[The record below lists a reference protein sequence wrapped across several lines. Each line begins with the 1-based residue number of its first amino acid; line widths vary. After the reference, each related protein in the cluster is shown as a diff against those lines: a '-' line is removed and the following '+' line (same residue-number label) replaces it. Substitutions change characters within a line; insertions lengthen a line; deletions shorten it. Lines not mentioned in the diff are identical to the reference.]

1 MKKIHC
7 TTSTSEETTF
17 SISICENLGW
27 IEPVF
32 LLLSPNLKENLHLSQ
47 EPDSFLRVN
56 HFEIKKVNYID
67 YEISF
72 FQSYNKPIDVKVLKA
87 SYLGKFLEGPDVYS
101 TFDCSYRFKRTYE
114 YLEYCFCFIINNVT
128 YLTSP
133 LAFSVD
139 DY

>member
-56 HFEIKKVNYID
+56 HFEIKKPL
-67 YEISF
+67 IS
-72 FQSYNKPIDVKVLKA
+72 NHRHNEDERENTLIEKLRD
-87 SYLGKFLEGPDVYS
+87 GKNIAVVSDAGTPRDF
-101 TFDCSYRFKRTYE
+101 
-114 YLEYCFCFIINNVT
+114 
-128 YLTSP
+128 
-133 LAFSVD
+133 
-139 DY
+139 